1 MGDPCFGGETRGCN
15 SSLSSLLTSWL
26 SVILS
31 RLLFVFQTSLFLHTK
46 SYPWYDLMNLDSLN
60 PPTIDW
66 FILIRCGSLVQ
77 THLDPSSA
85 DKLFRTQ
92 HITVWYVKK
101 QRGLLDVVRFWSF
114 GMIHYMT
121 IWLVTWQMQKRYGL
135 FCIHKQYLGVRW
147 SLGWSATIPRPG
159 RFFVAVSGC
168 SRSAVD

>member
-66 FILIRCGSLVQ
+66 FILIRWC
-77 THLDPSSA
+77 A
-85 DKLFRTQ
+85 
-92 HITVWYVKK
+92 
-101 QRGLLDVVRFWSF
+101 F
-114 GMIHYMT
+114 G
-121 IWLVTWQMQKRYGL
+121 
-135 FCIHKQYLGVRW
+135 
-147 SLGWSATIPRPG
+147 
-159 RFFVAVSGC
+159 
-168 SRSAVD
+168 SRSAVPVPFEFFGAPWPAMASPPRTFHRRPLPAPAVAFSSHDGSSRRPWNEAPGRSGRRRLGMSGGKQGEFIGKP